1 MFVTYSLNLLYKK
14 KRIKLAFIVNSK
26 IETLPQIRSRGT
38 VFFLLS
44 ASLLQNLFTAASTS
58 LHFYPVILRSQFNS

>member
-1 MFVTYSLNLLYKK
+1 MFVTYSLNLLYIK

-38 VFFLLS
+38 VFFPLS
-44 ASLLQNLFTAASTS
+44 ASLLQNCLRPLPLLFT
-58 LHFYPVILRSQFNS
+58 FIP